1 MSGHGPDA
9 RTFDRATQA
18 DTTKPNKVADTMA
31 FMFETRTLLR
41 PTRYAMESPQRQADY
56 DECWQGLSKHF
67 NPEQQ

>member
-1 MSGHGPDA
+1 
-9 RTFDRATQA
+9 
-18 DTTKPNKVADTMA
+18 
-31 FMFETRTLLR
+31 MFETRTLLR